1 MSRHRAD
8 ALSLLAGLAFCGL
21 GLAFLGGPDTVR
33 LTAALSWP
41 VVLVALALG
50 LLTGVASRRRA
61 SRRVRKQARREAQD
75 SGANSSDTEFMQ

>member
-8 ALSLLAGLAFCGL
+8 VLSLLTGLAFCGL

-41 VVLVALALG
+41 VVLAALG
-50 LLTGVASRRRA
+50 LGWLAGAAARGRARRRA
-61 SRRVRKQARREAQD
+61 AKQARRAAQA
-75 SGANSSDTEFMQ
+75 SGVSSSDTEFMQ